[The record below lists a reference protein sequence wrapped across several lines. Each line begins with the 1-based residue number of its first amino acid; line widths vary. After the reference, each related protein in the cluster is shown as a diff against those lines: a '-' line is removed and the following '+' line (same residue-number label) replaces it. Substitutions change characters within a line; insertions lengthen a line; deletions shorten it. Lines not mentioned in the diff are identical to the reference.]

1 MSTIAVIGTGY
12 VGLAT
17 GVGLAHLGHDVV
29 CADIDADKVARLQRG
44 DVPIHED
51 GMADLVAALVASGNL
66 NFVHGAAS
74 AVPGRE
80 FVFLAVPTPQDG
92 DGSADMRHVIAAAAE
107 IGPRLEPG
115 AVVINKSTVPVGSS
129 TVVAHALGRDD
140 VSVAS
145 NPEFLREGT
154 ALHDVQHP
162 ARIVVGADD
171 PDVAKRVAALY
182 DGIDAP
188 LVLTDA
194 ASAEMVKYASNT
206 FLAMKLSF
214 VNSVAALCEATGADV
229 VDVLEGMG
237 HDPRIGS
244 EYLRPGPGWGGSCF
258 PKDTRAMVRIADD
271 HDFDFVLLRRLLEQ
285 NDEQFERV
293 VAKVRRAVG
302 GDLRGTTIA
311 LLGLAFKAGT
321 DDTRDSPALAILQRL
336 LAAGASV
343 VAYDPVARADAP
355 GLVLAADPYEACDG
369 ADAVV
374 VLTEWPEFAALD
386 LDEVAARLRRPAM
399 VDGRNMFD
407 PAAARA
413 AGLDYQGLGRS

>member
-17 GVGLAHLGHDVV
+17 GLGLAQLGHDVV
-29 CADIDADKVARLQRG
+29 CADIDAGKVERLQSG
-44 DVPIHED
+44 DLPIHEE
-51 GMADLVAALVASGNL
+51 GMAELFADLVASGRL
-66 NFVHGAAS
+66 RFVLGAAN
-74 AVPGRE
+74 AIPGRE
-80 FVFLAVPTPQDG
+80 FVFLAVPTPQDE
-92 DGSADMRHVIAAAAE
+92 DGSADMRHVVGAAEE
-107 IGPRLEPG
+107 IGPHLEPD

-129 TVVAHALGRDD
+129 TVVADALGRDD

-162 ARIVVGADD
+162 ARIVVGAAD

-214 VNSVAALCEATGADV
+214 VNSVAALCESTGADV

-258 PKDTRAMVRIADD
+258 PKDTRAMVRMSDD
-271 HDFDFVLLRRLLEQ
+271 HDFDFVLLRRLLDQ

-293 VAKVRRAVG
+293 VSKVRRAVG
-302 GDLRGTTIA
+302 GELRGTTVA
-311 LLGLAFKAGT
+311 VLGLAFKAGT
-321 DDTRDSPALAILQRL
+321 DDTRDSPALAIVDRL
-336 LAAGASV
+336 VSAGASV
-343 VAYDPVARADAP
+343 VAYDPIARAEAP
-355 GLVLAADPYEACDG
+355 GLALAPDPYEACDG
-369 ADAVV
+369 ADAVLV
-374 VLTEWPEFAALD
+374 VTEWPEFAELD
-386 LDEVAARLRRPAM
+386 LDALAARLRRPAM

-407 PAAARA
+407 PSAARA